1 MDYSNKYS
9 KLGKSL
15 EPSLIGQILKY
26 AGDPEAISFGGGI
39 PDASTFPSEELAEI
53 SRELILENAG
63 YVLQYSSTVGDIKL
77 RKQILKLLYEFYG
90 IEGLNEENV
99 MITVG
104 SQQALDLIGKVF
116 LDEESYFV
124 IDDPAYLGALSAFNT
139 RFSKFITVPLLEDGI
154 DTEYLEE
161 KLREFE
167 RAGEIQR
174 VKFIYVVSN
183 FHNPAGITFSLKKRK
198 RILEI
203 AEKYDLFIVED
214 DPYGALRYE
223 GESIEPIFKLG
234 GPERVILLNTF
245 SKILCPGLRIGV
257 ITAQKEFI
265 EKVSLAKENAVLCS
279 SPLTQRL
286 AAEYLERYDLLEKLK
301 PTIELYRKK
310 KDVMLKALEDEFS
323 NLEGVRWT
331 KPEGGLFIWMTLP
344 DGFDTL
350 EMTEIAKEK
359 KVFYVPGQ
367 AFRPTGEISNSMRLS
382 YCLPPE
388 EKIVEGIKRLRETV
402 EIYASKKSLTIA

>member
-331 KPEGGLFIWMTLP
+331 KPEGGLFIWLTLP

-367 AFRPTGEISNSMRLS
+367 AFRPTGEISSSMRLS

>member
-167 RAGEIQR
+167 KTGEIQR

-367 AFRPTGEISNSMRLS
+367 AFRPTGEISSSMRLS

>member
-167 RAGEIQR
+167 KTGEIQR

-331 KPEGGLFIWMTLP
+331 KPEGGLFIWLTLP

-367 AFRPTGEISNSMRLS
+367 AFRPTGEISSSMRLS

>member
-1 MDYSNKYS
+1 VDYSNKYS

-367 AFRPTGEISNSMRLS
+367 AFRPTGEISSSMRLS

>member
-167 RAGEIQR
+167 KTGEIQR

>member
-331 KPEGGLFIWMTLP
+331 KPEGGLFIWLTLP

>member
-1 MDYSNKYS
+1 VDYSNKYS

-331 KPEGGLFIWMTLP
+331 KPEGGLFIWLTLP

>member
-167 RAGEIQR
+167 KTGEIQR

-331 KPEGGLFIWMTLP
+331 KPEGGLFIWLTLP

>member
-15 EPSLIGQILKY
+15 VPSLIGQILKY

>member
-1 MDYSNKYS
+1 VDYSNKYS

>member
-1 MDYSNKYS
+1 VDYSNKYS

-167 RAGEIQR
+167 KTGEIQR

-331 KPEGGLFIWMTLP
+331 KPEGGLFIWLTLP

>member
-1 MDYSNKYS
+1 VDYSNKYS

-167 RAGEIQR
+167 KTGEIQR

-367 AFRPTGEISNSMRLS
+367 AFRPTGEISSSMRLS